1 MPVNFLSEVERQR
14 LSQFPEVILESDQIR
29 YFTLTEDDQEQ
40 IQRQRRL
47 ENRLGFALQ
56 LCTLRYLGFCP
67 DDLQQ
72 APSEV
77 VAFLAQQ
84 LQIPLESLTHYAQ
97 RTQTRTEHLQQIQSY
112 LGFRDPTA
120 EDFKRL
126 AKWQIERA
134 MEHDSMT
141 LLFQL
146 AAEKLFSQ
154 KIIRPGVTTLERM
167 VATARRQATLK
178 TYRLLKPLLTHQRR
192 SFLNSLLVA
201 DPLVSNTRLNWLR
214 RPATANSPSAILTA
228 IEKIRYLKQQQV
240 HQWDLSELNPN
251 RLKFLARLAKKATN
265 QSLQRAPAERRYPI
279 LVAFAQQM
287 LLEITDEAVDLF
299 IRCLAETHGRA
310 RRDLQDFR
318 QQAAVTLNDKVI
330 LLRQLGQVVLD
341 PAVSDAQVRPDILSC
356 ISRERLQQA
365 IEDCDR
371 LIRPLQDESYD
382 FFAHRYSYLRQF
394 APAFLESLTFRSN
407 RADDP
412 LLQAVALIRQL
423 NGQGKRTVPLDAP
436 MAFVSPQWQ
445 PFIHDSEGQIQR
457 RYYELCVLWELRRAL
472 RSGNFWLE
480 GSRRYA
486 NPETYLIPQA
496 QWTLVR
502 TEVCQMLG
510 IPEVGAQRLS
520 ELTTQLNHELVKF
533 TQTVKTNPRVRI
545 EKQQLVLSPLE
556 AESPSETVKALQA
569 LVSRRLP
576 LVDLTDLMI
585 EVDQLTRFTQS
596 LVHTGG
602 NASRTSQTQ
611 VYLYAAI
618 LSQACNLGATT
629 MAQVAELSYR
639 SLLWHTNWYLDDNTL
654 PPAITTLV
662 NYHHRLPLT
671 QAWGGGTLSSSDG
684 QRFPVTLKNA
694 QATAL
699 PRYFGYGKGVTF
711 YTWTSDQFSQYGH
724 KVIPSTTRDAT
735 YLLDGI
741 LDNETD
747 LTILEHTTDTAGY
760 TEVIFALF
768 DMLGLSFAPRI
779 RDVGDQQLYRMKQQ
793 VPDAKLKPLFNRRID
808 QQLIL
813 DCWDDMLRVVGS
825 LKRGWITASL
835 LMGKLQSFP
844 EPSRLL
850 QAFQEYGRLVKTI
863 FILRYLNSED
873 YRRRI
878 NRQLNRGESIHS
890 LRRFLMF
897 ARQGELRKHKAEE
910 LENQSSCLTL
920 VTNSIILWN
929 TIYMAAILD
938 DLKQK
943 GYPVNEEDIAHL
955 SPARFEHINPYGKY
969 RFDVAENQERQGLR
983 PLRPL

>member
-1 MPVNFLSEVERQR
+1 MPVNFLSDIERQR
-14 LSQFPEVILESDQIR
+14 LSQFPEVIPESDQIQ
-29 YFTLTEDDQEQ
+29 YFTLTEDDQGQ
-40 IQRQRRL
+40 IQRQRRS

-72 APSEV
+72 APSDV
-77 VAFLAQQ
+77 VVFLADQ
-84 LQIPLESLTHYAQ
+84 LQIPVASLTRYAQ
-97 RTQTRTEHLQQIQSY
+97 RTQTRTEHLQQIQAY
-112 LGFRDPTA
+112 LGFHDPTA
-120 EDFKRL
+120 QDFKQL
-126 AKWQIERA
+126 ATWQIDRA

-146 AAEKLFSQ
+146 TAEKLFSQ
-154 KIIRPGVTTLERM
+154 KIVRPGVTTLERM
-167 VATARRQATLK
+167 VATARRQATLR
-178 TYRLLKPLLTHQRR
+178 TYRLLKPLLTTQRR
-192 SFLNSLLVA
+192 SFLTSLLVV
-201 DPLVSNTRLNWLR
+201 DPIISNTRLNWLR
-214 RPATANSPSAILTA
+214 RPATANSPTAILTA
-228 IEKIRYLKQQQV
+228 LEKIHYLQQQQV
-240 HQWDLSELNPN
+240 EQWDLSALNPN

-265 QSLQRAPAERRYPI
+265 QSLQRTPTERRYPI
-279 LVAFAQQM
+279 LVAFVQQM
-287 LLEITDEAVDLF
+287 LMEITDEVVDLF

-318 QQAAVTLNDKVI
+318 QKEAVTFNDKVI

-341 PAVSDAQVRPDILSC
+341 PSVSDAQVRPDILKC
-356 ISRERLQQA
+356 ISRDRLQQA
-365 IEDCDR
+365 MEDCDR
-371 LIRPLQDESYD
+371 LIRPVQDESYD
-382 FFAHRYSYLRQF
+382 FFAQRYSYIRQF
-394 APAFLESLTFRSN
+394 APAFLERLTFRSN
-407 RADDP
+407 RDLDP
-412 LLQAVALIRQL
+412 LLQAVAIIRQL
-423 NGQGKRTVPLDAP
+423 NRQGKRAVPPDAP
-436 MAFVSPQWQ
+436 MAFVSTQWQ

-472 RSGNFWLE
+472 RSGNLWLE

-486 NPETYLIPQA
+486 NPETYLIPPPHWSA
-496 QWTLVR
+496 IR
-502 TEVCQMLG
+502 AEICQMLSL
-510 IPEVGAQRLS
+510 PEVGTQRLS
-520 ELTTQLNHELVKF
+520 ALATQLEHELLKF
-533 TQTVKTNPRVRI
+533 TQTVKMNPCVRI

-556 AESPSETVKALQA
+556 AESSSETVNVLQT

-602 NASRTSQTQ
+602 NASRTAETQ

-618 LSQACNLGATT
+618 LAQACNLGATT
-629 MAQVAELSYR
+629 MARVAELSYR
-639 SLLWHTNWYLDDNTL
+639 NLLWHTNWYLDDNTL

-768 DMLGLSFAPRI
+768 DLLGLSFAPRI

-793 VPDAKLKPLFNRRID
+793 VPDAQLKPLFNRRID

-835 LMGKLQSFP
+835 LLGKLQSLP

-897 ARQGELRKHKAEE
+897 AHQGELRKHQAEE

-938 DLKQK
+938 DLRQT
-943 GYPVNEEDIAHL
+943 GYPVNEEDVAHL

-969 RFDVAENQERQGLR
+969 RFNVAENQERKGLR

>member
-14 LSQFPEVILESDQIR
+14 LSQLPEVIPESDQIQ
-29 YFTLTEDDQEQ
+29 YFTLTEEDQEQ
-40 IQRQRRL
+40 IQRQRRS

-72 APSEV
+72 APLDI

-84 LQIPLESLTHYAQ
+84 LQIPVESLTRYAQ

-112 LGFRDPTA
+112 LGFREPTA
-120 EDFKRL
+120 EDFKQL

-154 KIIRPGVTTLERM
+154 KITRPGVTTLERM
-167 VATARRQATLK
+167 VATARGQATLK

-201 DPLVSNTRLNWLR
+201 DPIISNTRLNWLR

-228 IEKIRYLKQQQV
+228 LEKIRYLKQQQV
-240 HQWDLSELNPN
+240 HQWELPELHPN

-265 QSLQRAPAERRYPI
+265 QSLQRFPAERRYPI
-279 LVAFAQQM
+279 LVAFVQQM

-299 IRCLAETHGRA
+299 ICCLAETHSRA

-341 PAVSDAQVRPDILSC
+341 PAVSDAQVRPDILNC
-356 ISRERLQQA
+356 ISRDRLQQA
-365 IEDCDR
+365 IEECDR

-394 APAFLESLTFRSN
+394 APVFLDSLTFRSN
-407 RADDP
+407 RDPDP

-445 PFIHDSEGQIQR
+445 PLIHDREGQIQR

-472 RSGNFWLE
+472 RSGNLWLE

-496 QWTLVR
+496 QWTAIR
-502 TEVCQMLG
+502 TEICQTLG

-520 ELTTQLNHELVKF
+520 ALTTELNHELVKF
-533 TQTVKTNPRVRI
+533 TKTIKTNPRVRI
-545 EKQQLVLSPLE
+545 EHQQLVLSPLE
-556 AESPSETVKALQA
+556 AESSSETLKALQK
-569 LVSRRLP
+569 LISRRLP

-602 NASRTSQTQ
+602 NASRTSDTQ

-629 MAQVAELSYR
+629 MAQVSELSYR

-768 DMLGLSFAPRI
+768 DLLGLSFAPRI

-835 LMGKLQSFP
+835 LLGKLQSLP

-929 TIYMAAILD
+929 TIYIAAILE

-969 RFDVAENQERQGLR
+969 RFDVAKNQERQGLR
-983 PLRPL
+983 PLRPM